1 MRIYTYVI
9 TYDSGAAP
17 NFDPPLTTLAICK
30 PKIRLKAQP
39 GDAVLAFTGKRL
51 SPEPH
56 GVCWAGLITEKL
68 EFRSYWADSRFKSKR
83 PAASVAPD
91 NIYRPVGTNFIQV
104 TNPVHGPKDKNRD
117 IGGRYVLLL
126 DPRWYFGAYG
136 PILPAHFGLRM
147 TTGRRAH
154 QVTDVSSTKWKLL
167 RKWLDGKRPL
177 APPPKSKGAH
187 CR

>member
-30 PKIRLKAQP
+30 PKIRRTAQP

-56 GVCWAGLITEKL
+56 GVCWAGIIIEKL
-68 EFRSYWADSRFKSKR
+68 DFRSYWADSRFKSKR

-91 NIYRPVGTNFIQV
+91 NIYRPVGEDFIQIA
-104 TNPVHGPKDKNRD
+104 NPVHGPDDKQHD
-117 IGGRYVLLL
+117 LGGRYVLVL
-126 DPRWYFGAYG
+126 DPAWYFGTHG
-136 PILPAHFGLRM
+136 PILPTHFGLRM
-147 TTGRRAH
+147 NAGRRAH
-154 QVTDVSSTKWKLL
+154 RVTDVSSAEWKQLC
-167 RKWLDGKRPL
+167 KWLDGKRQL
-177 APPPKSKGAH
+177 APASKSKGTH